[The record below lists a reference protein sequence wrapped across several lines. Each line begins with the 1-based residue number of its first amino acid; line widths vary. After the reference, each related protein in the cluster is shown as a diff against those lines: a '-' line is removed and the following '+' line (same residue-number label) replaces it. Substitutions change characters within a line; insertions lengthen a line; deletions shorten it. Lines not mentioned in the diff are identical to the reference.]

1 MSNGARAMPQPF
13 SLVRQLRSK
22 PGTLVVSLSMWVR
35 LTRKLADFVDGVDIS
50 HRHVGEVFELPIP
63 DANLLI
69 AEAWAEPHRPSIGS
83 GHAHQRQPRKAPV
96 ANWRQSLAQRL
107 RQMRERIEL
116 RSVLQESRRIE
127 DRVREELRDSR
138 AVIVT
143 GRPQSTDRGRRTH
156 R

>member
-1 MSNGARAMPQPF
+1 
-13 SLVRQLRSK
+13 LRSK
-22 PGTLVVSLSMWVR
+22 PGTLVVSLCMWVR

-50 HRHVGEVFELPIP
+50 RRHVGEVFELPIP

-69 AEAWAEPHRPSIGS
+69 AEAWAEPHSPSLAG
-83 GHAHQRQPRKAPV
+83 GHPQQRQPRKAAV
-96 ANWRQSLAQRL
+96 ANWRQSLVQRL

-116 RSVLQESRRIE
+116 RSALQESRRIE

-143 GRPQSTDRGRRTH
+143 GRPRTTDRGGGTH

>member
-1 MSNGARAMPQPF
+1 MPQPF
-13 SLVRQLRSK
+13 LLVRQLRSK
-22 PGTLVVSLSMWVR
+22 PVTLVVSLSMWVR

-50 HRHVGEVFELPIP
+50 HRHVGDVFELPVP

-69 AEAWAEPHRPSIGS
+69 AEAWAEPHSPAIASA
-83 GHAHQRQPRKAPV
+83 HARQRQHQKVPA
-96 ANWRQSLAQRL
+96 ANWRQSLVQRL

-116 RSVLQESRRIE
+116 RSALQEGRRIE

-138 AVIVT
+138 AVVVT
-143 GRPQSTDRGRRTH
+143 GRPRTTDRGRGTH